1 MDQSQLQSF
10 LSDFAH
16 QLRQPLSTIRTL
28 ASYLEMIVPAEDVQ
42 VLEQLRRMHVEV
54 DLADQVLRQGL
65 CDIIECVSSQDGTDF
80 TVSPEG
86 VVEELSRPLANAAM
100 ASVT

>member
-16 QLRQPLSTIRTL
+16 QLRQPLSTMRTL
-28 ASYLEMIVPAEDVQ
+28 ASYLEMIIPAEDVQ
-42 VLEQLRRMHVEV
+42 VREQLRRMHAEV

-65 CDIIECVSSQDGTDF
+65 CRIIECVSSQDDRDF
-80 TVSPEG
+80 TAAPEG

-100 ASVT
+100 TAVT